1 MEQELRNLCE
11 EYGLSNVCHFQGFV
25 KPAYPYMRQADIFLN
40 TSEAEGYP
48 LTLCEALCLG
58 LPIVAT
64 DITGAH
70 EILDGSRYGILV
82 KENVEDIYVGL
93 RSMITNSELRCDYSQ
108 KAIARSEMF
117 SVEEIMKQIYN
128 II

>member
-1 MEQELRNLCE
+1 
-11 EYGLSNVCHFQGFV
+11 
-25 KPAYPYMRQADIFLN
+25 MRQADIFLN

-48 LTLCEALCLG
+48 LVLCEALCLG

-82 KENVEDIYVGL
+82 KENVEDIYEGL
-93 RSMITNSELRCDYSQ
+93 RRMIISKELRCDYSQ